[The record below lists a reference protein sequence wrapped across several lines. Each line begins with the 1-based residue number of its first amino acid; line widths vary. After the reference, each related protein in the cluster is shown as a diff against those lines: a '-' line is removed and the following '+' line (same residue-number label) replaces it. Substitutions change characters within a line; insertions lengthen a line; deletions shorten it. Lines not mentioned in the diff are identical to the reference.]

1 MADKKWIQKAV
12 NPKHKG
18 YCTPMTK
25 PTCTGHRRAL
35 ALRFKAMAKERKKHE
50 NGGYITM
57 DEWVDKVHQGCPD
70 CALEALHEA
79 MDVYEDGG
87 EIYVRYEEGGA
98 INPAIG
104 SALSLG
110 LNAVLPGSGA
120 IVDPLMGIVN
130 QIKQKQDMNKVLSD
144 HFKSL
149 NQSTNPYGNYEDGG
163 LIYDGELDIY
173 EDGGAIH
180 INPKNKGKFTAW
192 AKSHGM
198 SVQEAASHVMANKD
212 KYSSTTVKR
221 ANFAKNAAKFK
232 HENGGPVQ
240 DTVKQITV
248 LDTTLPN
255 LPSIPKPSQS
265 PTIPKDSG
273 YGGSGSKSKSSDK
286 LYEKEL
292 GGVVGDQ
299 NATTFKGNSHANGG
313 IPVSLS
319 GTPSTNPVAEVE
331 GDEVSYNVGG
341 RSYIFSKKLIVK

>member
-35 ALRFKAMAKERKKHE
+35 ALRFKAMAKERKKHA

-79 MDVYEDGG
+79 MDVYEEGG

-98 INPAIG
+98 INPALA
-104 SALSLG
+104 STLSLG
-110 LNAVLPGSGA
+110 LNAILPGSGA
-120 IVDPLMGIVN
+120 VVDPLMGIVN

-149 NQSTNPYGNYEDGG
+149 NQSTNPYGNYE
-163 LIYDGELDIY
+163 
-173 EDGGAIH
+173 
-180 INPKNKGKFTAW
+180 
-192 AKSHGM
+192 
-198 SVQEAASHVMANKD
+198 
-212 KYSSTTVKR
+212 
-221 ANFAKNAAKFK
+221 
-232 HENGGPVQ
+232 NGGPVA
-240 DTVKQITV
+240 DTVKQDNTYV
-248 LDTTLPN
+248 QPVALNQTLPN
-255 LPSIPKPSQS
+255 LPPIPKS
-265 PTIPKDSG
+265 PQPVIVPKESG
-273 YGGSGSKSKSSDK
+273 YSGSGSKSKSYDK

-292 GGVVGDQ
+292 GGVI
-299 NATTFKGNSHANGG
+299 NNENLRIYKGPSHANGG

-341 RSYIFSKKLIVK
+341 RSYIFSKKLTVK